1 MSMKI
6 NVIWNRTFSVE
17 VESGTDEAID
27 SAVKKIRSGNV
38 PSVTD
43 SMEFV
48 NDFHEIPSDISE
60 YVMQRIIDRVAEAA
74 EKEEDTISKLIN
86 MGFPGEVLIDYFG
99 FNMISVGEVEENI
112 FEKNKDS
119 IYKRFKNAA
128 DLRDYYLDDDQC
140 EKLIELCEKEGS
152 SVDDLI
158 RMSDNDIQSIVDEY
172 LD

>member
-74 EKEEDTISKLIN
+74 EN
-86 MGFPGEVLIDYFG
+86 
-99 FNMISVGEVEENI
+99 
-112 FEKNKDS
+112 
-119 IYKRFKNAA
+119 
-128 DLRDYYLDDDQC
+128 
-140 EKLIELCEKEGS
+140 
-152 SVDDLI
+152 
-158 RMSDNDIQSIVDEY
+158 
-172 LD
+172 